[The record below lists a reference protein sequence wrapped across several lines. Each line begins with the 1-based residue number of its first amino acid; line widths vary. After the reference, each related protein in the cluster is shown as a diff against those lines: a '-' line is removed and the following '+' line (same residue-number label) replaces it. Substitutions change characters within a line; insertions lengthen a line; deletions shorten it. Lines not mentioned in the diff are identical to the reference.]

1 MQKDLKDNIQF
12 HNLEKDD
19 VIKENEEEEKE
30 QKNENNEKKVKD
42 IKNFKTIK
50 NNLYNEVNNTFN
62 ILEDNLNKNIFDYD
76 NIKANNE
83 LNNLIIKKDNLYKN
97 IKFKI
102 NNKINDKI
110 KNKKFKN
117 HFKNY
122 LNNKVNSFI
131 NDFNQK
137 RNLIENTNWKKIKKF
152 PLTKFNFINKYG
164 KKINY
169 KIKPRLWS
177 PKDYTDFYDYSNLSI
192 NDIYNTIN
200 YNDNL
205 YKNYLDFN
213 LDYIKENNLN
223 LYNDLK
229 ELDN

>member
-1 MQKDLKDNIQF
+1 MQRKEEIKFYD
-12 HNLEKDD
+12 LEKDD
-19 VIKENEEEEKE
+19 DD
-30 QKNENNEKKVKD
+30 NND
-42 IKNFKTIK
+42 NYSYSYLRTIK
-50 NNLYNEVNNTFN
+50 NNLINEINNTFN

-76 NIKANNE
+76 NIKVNNE
-83 LNNLIIKKDNLYKN
+83 LNNLIIKKDDLYKN

-102 NNKINDKI
+102 NDKI
-110 KNKKFKN
+110 KNKNKNKKFKN

-137 RNLIENTNWKKIKKF
+137 KDLIENSNWKKIKKF
-152 PLTKFNFINKYG
+152 PLTKSNFINKYG

-169 KIKPRLWS
+169 KIKSKIWS
-177 PKDYTDFYDYSNLSI
+177 PKDYSDFYDYSNLSI
-192 NDIYNTIN
+192 NDIYNTID

-205 YKNYLDFN
+205 YKNYLDLN

-229 ELDN
+229 ELNN